1 MNTILV
7 TILTSATVAIL
18 FFAFQTKFFLETRKY
33 RGLFRDFFARE
44 KNYSTYQKEDNGE
57 SITQM
62 TPVGLENSDLNELIS
77 EINHYVLKTKGTTDF
92 AVIQNK
98 VERKLNM
105 RYDQSTAKLSFPTY
119 LGLMG
124 TFSGVFLGILMFVIG
139 FDGVD
144 GITDESITNLL
155 IGVLVSMST
164 SFIGLLFTTWNN
176 AYASEARKK
185 IEEEKNEFYDFIQT
199 ELMPTLDVSMV
210 LAITKLHET
219 VDHFEPAFDR
229 VITNFQQTFDRCT
242 QAFGHNFEENVRVV
256 SSAIEIMG
264 ANMDKINDNTR
275 IQEQLLTTL
284 RSGELVQ
291 GLEKY
296 VEAANSFVSITQ
308 SLNKFEEARRMMLAA
323 AQEAINLQNQYSES
337 LKVPREVAVRVN
349 QILDRIKSFEENINE
364 LGEELSRREILGNDV
379 VNAIRDQV
387 NGIAKKGRI
396 ADKYLG
402 VADGKLEDLFSRQTE
417 VLDTM
422 NQRYSEAIANHIEGF
437 ERMLERQTEELRG
450 RHVEFLNAMESVLSL
465 DEVHRD
471 FSNLRKLNDILD
483 QVRIL
488 ARDSVKGDELQN
500 KLQHIQEEISKIEL
514 PTGENRGN
522 GISGIF
528 GNGNAE
534 VGKLRTD
541 NLRLQGDI
549 EKLERQVER
558 MRDEIIELSKP
569 RPVEKPIYQPPVYQQ
584 PQQSTQ
590 LIAQTGVQATQQ
602 VVQRPVESAAHL
614 SMQELRPKPES
625 HDTEPVQPTSNPS
638 KKIEADDTVAE
649 EQEAPQK
656 KNFFSRLFGK
666 SKIDYGR

>member
-1 MNTILV
+1 MLV
-7 TILTSATVAIL
+7 MLKKDA
-18 FFAFQTKFFLETRKY
+18 
-33 RGLFRDFFARE
+33 
-44 KNYSTYQKEDNGE
+44 
-57 SITQM
+57 
-62 TPVGLENSDLNELIS
+62 PVS
-77 EINHYVLKTKGTTDF
+77 EI
-92 AVIQNK
+92 
-98 VERKLNM
+98 E
-105 RYDQSTAKLSFPTY
+105 
-119 LGLMG
+119 
-124 TFSGVFLGILMFVIG
+124 
-139 FDGVD
+139 
-144 GITDESITNLL
+144 
-155 IGVLVSMST
+155 
-164 SFIGLLFTTWNN
+164 
-176 AYASEARKK
+176 
-185 IEEEKNEFYDFIQT
+185 
-199 ELMPTLDVSMV
+199 
-210 LAITKLHET
+210 
-219 VDHFEPAFDR
+219 
-229 VITNFQQTFDRCT
+229 
-242 QAFGHNFEENVRVV
+242 
-256 SSAIEIMG
+256 
-264 ANMDKINDNTR
+264 
-275 IQEQLLTTL
+275 
-284 RSGELVQ
+284 
-291 GLEKY
+291 
-296 VEAANSFVSITQ
+296 
-308 SLNKFEEARRMMLAA
+308 
-323 AQEAINLQNQYSES
+323 
-337 LKVPREVAVRVN
+337 
-349 QILDRIKSFEENINE
+349 RIKSFEENINE

-379 VNAIRDQV
+379 VNAIRNQV

-422 NQRYSEAIANHIEGF
+422 NQRYSEAIADHIEGF

-488 ARDSVKGDELQN
+488 ARDAVKGDELQN

-590 LIAQTGVQATQQ
+590 LIA
-602 VVQRPVESAAHL
+602 
-614 SMQELRPKPES
+614 
-625 HDTEPVQPTSNPS
+625 
-638 KKIEADDTVAE
+638 E

-666 SKIDYGR
+666 KKVDYGR